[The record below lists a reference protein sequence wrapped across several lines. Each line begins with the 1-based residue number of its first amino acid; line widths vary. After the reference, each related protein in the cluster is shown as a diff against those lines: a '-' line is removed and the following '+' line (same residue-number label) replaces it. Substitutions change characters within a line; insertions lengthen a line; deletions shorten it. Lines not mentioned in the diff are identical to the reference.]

1 MTYASS
7 AVDTMR
13 AASDLYYAPLA
24 TKPKPPPVS
33 SSSSS
38 ASSSASRTASQS
50 STTKRRAAASQAAA
64 VAAAASGGGPSS
76 VRDRTVV
83 VFDWDD
89 TLCPSSWLHAQD
101 LLPKYRGQQI
111 PITPEQRAVLA
122 LLGAHVSRLLRKAAS
137 YGPVFVVTAA
147 ELGWVEMSCALYLP
161 AVLPVLEMPD
171 VHIVSARSWYEQT
184 FGVGGDS
191 GCWKQEVMRLIARKC
206 FASVAASAGGRRPRV
221 VPPQDEFFNLVSVGD
236 SMAERDA
243 CYAAVGDV
251 PGTLAKTLK
260 FVEHPS
266 SDEMLQQVE
275 LTHDSFEHM
284 CGWQSHL
291 DLRLTREQLAELR
304 CAAM

>member
-1 MTYASS
+1 MTYSSS

-13 AASDLYYAPLA
+13 VPGDLYYAPLA
-24 TKPKPPPVS
+24 TKPKPKPV
-33 SSSSS
+33 SSSS
-38 ASSSASRTASQS
+38 ASSVSPSPRSSA
-50 STTKRRAAASQAAA
+50 TKRRAAASQATA
-64 VAAAASGGGPSS
+64 GEPSS

-89 TLCPSSWLHAQD
+89 TLCPSSWLHAQN

-122 LLGAHVSRLLRKAAS
+122 LLGALRKAAS

-161 AVLPVLEMPD
+161 AVLSVLEMPD

-184 FGVGGDS
+184 FGTGGDS

-206 FASVAASAGGRRPRV
+206 FASVAASGRRSGV
-221 VPPQDEFFNLVSVGD
+221 PQDEFFNLVSVGD

-266 SDEMLQQVE
+266 SEEMLQQVE

-284 CGWQSHL
+284 CGWQNHL